1 MPKYLRFLL
10 FSSVFVLTIFFI
22 DSCADKKKKEEQAA
36 TFYVD
41 ETVMPMMEDQLAVF
55 HSQRPE
61 KINLIPKTE
70 VAIVDLL
77 KNDSTRLVVMSR
89 TLSKGEEKRF
99 TDRGIVPRIT
109 QIAIDGVA
117 LVANSKAKDTVID
130 LQNVI
135 DFMNG
140 KSVATIKGLVFDNAN
155 SSTIDFLSKKA
166 SVTKV
171 DSKNIFALKS
181 SNDVIKYISENEG
194 YIGVVG
200 VNWMTQPMPDM
211 LNSTSN
217 VKVLAVKN
225 VKSAPN
231 STEYYKPS
239 QSNLAEGLYPL
250 TRKIYM
256 LNYEGSVGLGMGF
269 ATFVAGD
276 VGQRIVLKSG
286 LAPVRLTLREVKVRK
301 DIENK

>member
-55 HSQRPE
+55 QSQRPE
-61 KINLIPKTE
+61 KVNLIPKTE
-70 VAIVDLL
+70 VAILDLL
-77 KNDSTRLVVMSR
+77 KNDSTKLVVMSR
-89 TLSKGEEKRF
+89 TLSKGEEKIF
-99 TDRGIVPRIT
+99 TDKGIVPRIT
-109 QIAIDGVA
+109 QIAIDGIA
-117 LVANSKAKDTVID
+117 LVANSKAKDTVVD
-130 LQNVI
+130 LQDVI
-135 DFMNG
+135 NFMNG

-217 VKVLAVKN
+217 VKVLAVRN
-225 VKSAPN
+225 VKSEPN

-239 QSNLAEGLYPL
+239 QTNLAEGLYPL

-286 LAPVRLTLREVKVRK
+286 LAPVRLALREVKVRK

>member
-10 FSSVFVLTIFFI
+10 FSFAFVLTIFFI
-22 DSCADKKKKEEQAA
+22 DSCADKKKKEDETA
-36 TFYVD
+36 TIYVD

-61 KINLIPKTE
+61 KINLISKTE
-70 VAIVDLL
+70 VAILDLL

-99 TDRGIVPRIT
+99 TDKGIVPRIT

-117 LVANSKAKDTVID
+117 LVANTKAKDTVID
-130 LQNVI
+130 LQDII

-171 DSKNIFALKS
+171 DSKNIFALKT
-181 SNDVIKYISENEG
+181 SNDVIKYIGENDG

-225 VKSAPN
+225 VKSEPN

-250 TRKIYM
+250 TRKIFM

-276 VGQRIVLKSG
+276 IGQRIVLKSG
-286 LAPVRLTLREVKVRK
+286 LAPVRLALREVKVRE

>member
-1 MPKYLRFLL
+1 MPKYLRFLF
-10 FSSVFVLTIFFI
+10 FSFVFVMTIFFI
-22 DSCADKKKKEEQAA
+22 DSCTDKKKKEDEAV

-61 KINLIPKTE
+61 KVNLIPKTE
-70 VAIVDLL
+70 GAILDLL

-89 TLSKGEEKRF
+89 ILSKGEEKRF
-99 TDRGIVPRIT
+99 TDKGIVPRIT

-117 LVANSKAKDTVID
+117 LIANNKAKDTVID
-130 LQNVI
+130 LQSVI
-135 DFMNG
+135 DFMNE
-140 KSVATIKGLVFDNAN
+140 KPVTAIKGLVFDNAN

-171 DSKNIFALKS
+171 DSKNIFALKT
-181 SNDVIKYISENEG
+181 SNDVIKYISENDG

-225 VKSAPN
+225 VKSEPN

-256 LNYEGSVGLGMGF
+256 LNYEGAVGLGMGF

-276 VGQRIVLKSG
+276 IGQKIVLKSG
-286 LAPVRLTLREVKVRK
+286 LAPVRLALREVKVRK
-301 DIENK
+301 DVENK

>member
-1 MPKYLRFLL
+1 MPKYLRFL
-10 FSSVFVLTIFFI
+10 FYSFGFIMTIFFI
-22 DSCADKKKKEEQAA
+22 DSCADKKKKEDQTA

-41 ETVMPMMEDQLAVF
+41 ETVMPMMDDQLAVF
-55 HSQRPE
+55 QSERTE
-61 KINLIPKTE
+61 KINLVPKTE
-70 VAIVDLL
+70 GAILDLL
-77 KNDSTRLVVMSR
+77 KNDTTKLVVMSR
-89 TLSKGEEKRF
+89 VLSKSEEKRF
-99 TDRGIVPRIT
+99 TDKGIVPRIT

-117 LVANSKAKDTVID
+117 LIANNKAKDSVID

-140 KSVATIKGLVFDNAN
+140 KPVASIKGLVFDNAN
-155 SSTIDFLSKKA
+155 SSTIDFLSRKA

-181 SNDVIKYISENEG
+181 NNDVIKYISENEG
-194 YIGVVG
+194 YIGVIG

-211 LNSTSN
+211 LNSTTN

-225 VKSAPN
+225 VKSEPN
-231 STEYYKPS
+231 SSAYYKPS
-239 QSNLAEGLYPL
+239 QTNLAEGLYPL

-276 VGQRIVLKSG
+276 IGQRIVLKSG
-286 LAPVRLTLREVKVRK
+286 LAPVRLALREVKVRK

>member
-55 HSQRPE
+55 QSQRPE
-61 KINLIPKTE
+61 KVNLIPKTE
-70 VAIVDLL
+70 VAILDLL
-77 KNDSTRLVVMSR
+77 KNDSTKLVVMSR
-89 TLSKGEEKRF
+89 TLSKGEEKIF
-99 TDRGIVPRIT
+99 TDKGIVPRIT

-117 LVANSKAKDTVID
+117 LVANSKAKDSIID
-130 LQNVI
+130 LQDVI

-211 LNSTSN
+211 LNSTTN
-217 VKVLAVKN
+217 VKVLAVRN
-225 VKSAPN
+225 VKSEPN

-239 QSNLAEGLYPL
+239 QTNLAEGLYPL

-286 LAPVRLTLREVKVRK
+286 LAPVRLALREVKVRK

>member
-1 MPKYLRFLL
+1 MPKYLRFLF
-10 FSSVFVLTIFFI
+10 FSFVFVMTIFFI
-22 DSCADKKKKEEQAA
+22 DSCADKKKKEDETV

-61 KINLIPKTE
+61 KVNLIPKTE
-70 VAIVDLL
+70 GAILDLL

-99 TDRGIVPRIT
+99 TDKGIVPRIT

-117 LVANSKAKDTVID
+117 LIANNKAKDTVID
-130 LQNVI
+130 LQSVI
-135 DFMNG
+135 DFMNE
-140 KSVATIKGLVFDNAN
+140 KPVTNIKGLVFDNAN

-171 DSKNIFALKS
+171 DSKNIFALKT
-181 SNDVIKYISENEG
+181 SNDVIKYISENDG

-225 VKSAPN
+225 VKSEPN

-250 TRKIYM
+250 TRKTYM
-256 LNYEGSVGLGMGF
+256 LNYEGAVGLGMGF

-276 VGQRIVLKSG
+276 IGQKIVLKSG
-286 LAPVRLTLREVKVRK
+286 LAPVRLALREVKVRK
-301 DIENK
+301 DVENK

>member
-55 HSQRPE
+55 QSQRPE
-61 KINLIPKTE
+61 KVNLIPKTE
-70 VAIVDLL
+70 VAILDLL
-77 KNDSTRLVVMSR
+77 KNDSTKLVVMSR
-89 TLSKGEEKRF
+89 TLSKGEEKIF
-99 TDRGIVPRIT
+99 TDKGIVPRIT

-117 LVANSKAKDTVID
+117 LVANSKAKDSIID
-130 LQNVI
+130 LQDVI

-140 KSVATIKGLVFDNAN
+140 KSVTTIKGLVFDNAN

-217 VKVLAVKN
+217 VKVLAVRN
-225 VKSAPN
+225 VKSEPN

-239 QSNLAEGLYPL
+239 QTNLAEGLYPL

-286 LAPVRLTLREVKVRK
+286 LAPVRLALREVKVRK

>member
-22 DSCADKKKKEEQAA
+22 DSCADKKKKVDEAA

-99 TDRGIVPRIT
+99 TDKGIVPRIT

>member
-1 MPKYLRFLL
+1 MPKYLRFLF
-10 FSSVFVLTIFFI
+10 FSFAFIMAIFFI
-22 DSCADKKKKEEQAA
+22 DACADKKEKENNEA

-41 ETVMPMMEDQLAVF
+41 ETVMPMMEDQASVF

-61 KINLIPKTE
+61 KVNLVSKNETTIL
-70 VAIVDLL
+70 DLL
-77 KNDSTRLVVMSR
+77 KKDSAQLVVMSR
-89 TLSKGEEKRF
+89 TLSKSEERVF
-99 TDRGIVPRIT
+99 TDKGIVPRIT

-117 LVANSKAKDTVID
+117 LIANKKAKDTVID

-140 KSVATIKGLVFDNAN
+140 KTVASIKGLVFDSAN

-166 SVTKV
+166 GV
-171 DSKNIFALKS
+171 SKLDNKSIFALKS
-181 SNDVIKYISENEG
+181 NNDVIKYISENEG
-194 YIGVVG
+194 YIGVIG

-211 LNSTSN
+211 LNSTTN
-217 VKVLAVKN
+217 VNVLAVKN
-225 VKSAPN
+225 VKSEPN
-231 STEYYKPS
+231 SSEYYKPS
-239 QSNLAEGLYPL
+239 QSNLADGLYPL

-256 LNYEGSVGLGMGF
+256 LNYEGAVGLGMGF
-269 ATFVAGD
+269 ATFAAGD

-286 LAPVRLTLREVKVRK
+286 LAPVRLALREIKVRK